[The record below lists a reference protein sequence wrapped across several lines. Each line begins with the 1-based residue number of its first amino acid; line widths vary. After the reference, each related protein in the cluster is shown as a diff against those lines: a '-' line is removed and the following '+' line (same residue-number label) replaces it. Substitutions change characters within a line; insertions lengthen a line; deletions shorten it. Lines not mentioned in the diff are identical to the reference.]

1 MRAMNNDETEKL
13 CLELLHADTEQDVI
27 ALLEKANLWSTPGV
41 WRLYGDRENNFSTI
55 GNQQSRPDA
64 ALVEKL
70 INSED
75 ARLMS
80 ECMSRGID
88 PQGPDAPQTIRDA
101 VARFFDEKDPSMS
114 PNAGKIAL
122 WGEPKRRKVARGITL
137 SATGASPK
145 SGRPCFTIADSGEG
159 QTPEM
164 MPETLLSLD
173 KSNKLRIPFVQGK
186 FNMGGTGILKFCGR
200 RNLEFVLSKRNPS
213 ILRHGGVASDHQWG
227 FTVVRRE
234 DPSGFARSSVYTYLA
249 PLESESYPNKG
260 GVLRF
265 TADELPIFPEGN
277 NAYIRNETWGTA
289 IKLYEFG
296 GATSVFSNTHILRKD
311 GLLGRLDLLL
321 AEPALPIRLHECRP
335 SYGGHAGSFD
345 TTLTGLVVRLE
356 DARQENLEDDFPAS
370 CPLSVDGEN
379 MVATIYAFKK
389 GRAETYRRDEGVV
402 FTVNG
407 QLHGNL
413 TKSFFTR
420 QRAGR
425 LNYIA
430 DSLLVIVDCTDIS
443 GRARED
449 LFMNSRDRLS
459 HNPFRQSIEAQLEIM
474 LRENPGLRA
483 LKERRRAEEIQ
494 SKLAEEK
501 PLEEILEGI
510 LRQSPALA
518 SLFLTGIRAANPFKT
533 INVAQKEEKFEG
545 KTHPTYFKFKGKDYG
560 KELARE
566 CNLEQRC
573 RITFETDAV
582 NDYFKRQINS
592 GSFSL
597 FRVSGEHRSAVSDYV
612 GPLLQNG
619 IAALSME
626 LPVNCQAGDYLEFE
640 AVVAD
645 PILMDSFINRF
656 SLNVKPAV
664 IPSGENHGARRKPPA
679 EHPGDERERPSG
691 IAMPHIIPIYEKEWG
706 NYTPP
711 FDKQTALRIGITDEQ
726 EPNSSANEDDRH
738 DVFDFKINMD
748 NVFLKTELKNSKNEV
763 ELVHKRWQYAL
774 VLVGLALLHDD
785 RQQRKDNHGNNN
797 GADSA
802 VRDMEDDEEETENID
817 DKVARLTIALAPVLL
832 PMIETLGALDI
843 EQAET
848 VSASGEAN

>member
-1 MRAMNNDETEKL
+1 MLTFENEDLKKL
-13 CLELLHADTEQDVI
+13 CLALLEADTEKEVI
-27 ALLEKANLWSTPGV
+27 ALLDAKKLWSSPGM

-80 ECMSRGID
+80 ECLSRGID
-88 PQGPDAPQTIRDA
+88 PQGSQAPATIRDA
-101 VARFFDEKDPSMS
+101 VARFFDDKDASQN
-114 PNAGKIAL
+114 PNAGRIGL
-122 WGEPKRRKVARGITL
+122 WADQKRRQVARAITL
-137 SATGASPK
+137 SATGAPPK
-145 SGRPCFTIADSGEG
+145 VGKPCFTISDSGEG
-159 QTPEM
+159 QTPDM

-173 KSNKLRIPFVQGK
+173 RSNKLRIPFVQGK

-200 RNLEFVLSKRNPS
+200 HNLELVVSKRNPS
-213 ILRHGGVASDHQWG
+213 ILVKDSLPSDSQWG
-227 FTVVRRE
+227 FTIVRRE
-234 DPSGFARSSVYTYLA
+234 DPTGVARSSVYTYLA
-249 PLESESYPNKG
+249 PIDSDMNPQKG

-265 TADELPIFPEGN
+265 TADELPIFPEGKQ
-277 NAYIRNETWGTA
+277 AYSRKAAWGTS

-296 GATSVFSNTHILRKD
+296 GSTSVFSSTHILRKD
-311 GLLGRLDLLL
+311 GLLSRLDLLL

-335 SYGGHAGSFD
+335 SYGGHPGSFD

-356 DARQENLEDDFPAS
+356 DDHSENLEPDFPVS
-370 CPLSVDGEN
+370 CPFSVDGES

-389 GRAETYRRDEGVV
+389 GKAETYRRDEGIV

-407 QLHGNL
+407 QMHGNL

-420 QRAGR
+420 QKAGR

-430 DSLLVIVDCTDIS
+430 DSLMVIVDCSAIS

-459 HNPFRQSIEAQLEIM
+459 HNPFRQAIESQLEIM
-474 LRENPGLRA
+474 LHDDTRLRA

-501 PLEEILEGI
+501 PLEDILEGI
-510 LRQSPALA
+510 LKQSPSLA
-518 SLFLTGIRAANPFKT
+518 SLFLTGVRASNPFKT
-533 INVAQKEEKFEG
+533 ITVAEEEEKFEG

-560 KELARE
+560 KELVRD
-566 CNLEQRC
+566 CHINQRC

-582 NDYFKRQINS
+582 NDYFKRQVNS

-597 FRVSGEHRSAVSDYV
+597 FRVSGQHRSSVSDYV

-619 IAALSME
+619 IAVLSME
-626 LPVNCQAGDYLEFE
+626 LPANCEVGDQLEFE
-640 AVVAD
+640 AVVSD
-645 PILMDSFINRF
+645 PILLDDFVNRF
-656 SLNVKPAV
+656 SLNVKAEV
-664 IPSGENHGARRKPPA
+664 IPGPSEPGKRRKPPSQ
-679 EHPGDERERPSG
+679 EPGQERELPSG
-691 IAMPHIIPIYEKEWG
+691 ISIPNIIPIYEKDW
-706 NYTPP
+706 NSFDPP
-711 FDKQTALRIGITDEQ
+711 FDRYAALRVGITDEAG
-726 EPNSSANEDDRH
+726 EHSNADDDNRH

-748 NVFLKTELKNSKNEV
+748 NVFLKTELKSSKDEI
-763 ELVHKRWQYAL
+763 ELVHKRWQYAM

-785 RQQRKDNHGNNN
+785 RQQRKANQNGNGHNRSDNLQ
-797 GADSA
+797 AEA
-802 VRDMEDDEEETENID
+802 EESSTETIE
-817 DKVARLTIALAPVLL
+817 DKVAKVSTALAPVLL
-832 PMIETLGALDI
+832 PMIESLGSLDL
-843 EQAET
+843 EATEAATASAET
-848 VSASGEAN
+848 N

>member
-1 MRAMNNDETEKL
+1 MHTMNNDELKKL
-13 CLELLHADTEQDVI
+13 CLGLLEVDTEQEVI
-27 ALLEKANLWSTPGV
+27 AILEKAGLWSPPGV

-80 ECMSRGID
+80 ECLSRGID
-88 PQGPDAPQTIRDA
+88 PQAPEAPQTIRDA
-101 VARFFDEKDPSMS
+101 VARFFDEKDPLMN
-114 PNAGKIAL
+114 PNAGRIAL
-122 WGEPKRRKVARGITL
+122 WGESKRRQVARGITL
-137 SATGASPK
+137 SATGAPPRA
-145 SGRPCFTIADSGEG
+145 GRPCFTIADSGEG
-159 QTPEM
+159 QTPDM

-173 KSNKLRIPFVQGK
+173 RSNKLRIPFVQGK

-200 RNLEFVLSKRNPS
+200 HNLEFVLSKRNPS
-213 ILRHGGVASDHQWG
+213 IPNPKGSPSDSQWG

-234 DPSGFARSSVYTYLA
+234 DPSGIARSSVYTYLA
-249 PLESESYPNKG
+249 PLGSETSPKKG

-265 TADELPIFPEGN
+265 TSEELPIFPETN
-277 NAYIRNETWGTA
+277 KAYARSEKWGTV

-296 GATSVFSNTHILRKD
+296 GSTSVFSSTHILMKD
-311 GLLGRLDLLL
+311 GLLSRLDLLL

-335 SYGGHAGSFD
+335 SYRGHAGSFD

-356 DARQENLEDDFPAS
+356 DARQENLEDGFPAS

-389 GRAETYRRDEGVV
+389 DRAETYRRDEGVV

-407 QLHGNL
+407 QMHGNL
-413 TKSFFTR
+413 TKSFFAR

-430 DSLLVIVDCTDIS
+430 DSLLVIVDCSAMS

-459 HNPFRQSIEAQLEIM
+459 HNPFRQSIEAQLEVM

-518 SLFLTGIRAANPFKT
+518 SLFLTGVRAANPFKT
-533 INVAQKEEKFEG
+533 VNVSQQEEKFEG

-560 KELARE
+560 KELARD

-597 FRVSGEHRSAVSDYV
+597 FRVSGASRSAVSDYV

-619 IAALSME
+619 IAVLSME
-626 LPVNCQAGDYLEFE
+626 LPANSQAGDFLEFE
-640 AVVAD
+640 AIVTD
-645 PILMDSFINRF
+645 PVLMDDFVNRF
-656 SLNVKPAV
+656 SLTVKPAV
-664 IPSGENHGARRKPPA
+664 TPSGQNHGVRRKPPA

-691 IAMPHIIPIYEKEWG
+691 IAMPNIIPIFEKEWG
-706 NYTPP
+706 NCTPP
-711 FDKQTALRIGITDEQ
+711 FDKHTALRIGITDEQ
-726 EPNSSANEDDRH
+726 GPNPTANEDERH

-785 RQQRKDNHGNNN
+785 RQQRKESHGTDG
-797 GADSA
+797 GADPE
-802 VRDMEDDEEETENID
+802 VRDMEDEGATESIE
-817 DKVARLTIALAPVLL
+817 DKVARLTVALAPVLL

-843 EQAET
+843 EAAET
-848 VSASGEAN
+848 VSASAEST

>member
-1 MRAMNNDETEKL
+1 MQAMNNGEIKKL
-13 CLELLHADTEQDVI
+13 CLDLLEVDTEQEVI
-27 ALLEKANLWSTPGV
+27 ALLEKTDLWSAPGV

-80 ECMSRGID
+80 ECISRGVD
-88 PQGPDAPQTIRDA
+88 PQGPTAPRTIRDA
-101 VARFFDEKDPSMS
+101 VAQFFDEKDPSKS
-114 PNAGKIAL
+114 PNAGRIAL
-122 WGEPKRRKVARGITL
+122 WAEDKRRQVARGITL
-137 SATGASPK
+137 SATGASPRTGK
-145 SGRPCFTIADSGEG
+145 PCFTIADSGEG
-159 QTPEM
+159 QTPDM

-200 RNLEFVLSKRNPS
+200 HNLEFVLSKRNPS
-213 ILRHGGVASDHQWG
+213 IVGSSATSPDSQWG

-234 DPSGFARSSVYTYLA
+234 DPSGLARSSVYTYMA
-249 PLESESYPNKG
+249 PFGSDNSPNKG

-265 TADELPIFPEGN
+265 TAEELPIFPEAN
-277 NAYIRNETWGTA
+277 RAYAKPAKWGTA

-296 GATSVFSNTHILRKD
+296 AATSVFSSTHILRKD
-311 GLLGRLDLLL
+311 GLLSRLDLLL

-335 SYGGHAGSFD
+335 SYGGHTGSFD

-356 DARQENLEDDFPAS
+356 DDRHENLEDGFPVS

-389 GRAETYRRDEGVV
+389 GRADTYRRDEGIV

-407 QLHGNL
+407 QMHGNL

-430 DSLLVIVDCTDIS
+430 DSLLVIVDCSAIG

-459 HNPFRQSIEAQLEIM
+459 HNPFRQSIETQLEVM
-474 LRENPGLRA
+474 LRDEAGLRA

-518 SLFLTGIRAANPFKT
+518 SLFLTGMRAANPFK
-533 INVAQKEEKFEG
+533 IVSVAEREEKFEG
-545 KTHPTYFKFKGKDYG
+545 KTHPSYFKFKGKDYG
-560 KELARE
+560 KELTRD
-566 CNLEQRC
+566 CNLNQRC

-582 NDYFKRQINS
+582 NDYFRRQVNS
-592 GSFSL
+592 GSFLL
-597 FRVSGEHRSAVSDYV
+597 FRVSGEQRSAVSDYV

-619 IAALSME
+619 IAVLSME
-626 LPVNCQAGDYLEFE
+626 LPANSQVGDRLEFE
-640 AVVAD
+640 AIVRD
-645 PILMDSFINRF
+645 PTLLDDFVNLF
-656 SLNVKPAV
+656 CLNVKPAV
-664 IPSGENHGARRKPPA
+664 IPGEVTPGTRRKPPA

-691 IAMPHIIPIYEKEWG
+691 IALPNIIPIYEKDWP
-706 NYTPP
+706 TFDPP
-711 FDKQTALRIGITDEQ
+711 FDKHTALRIGISDEQ
-726 EPNSSANEDDRH
+726 ENSSSADEEDRH

-748 NVFLKTELKNSKNEV
+748 NVFLKIELKNSKNEV

-785 RQQRKDNHGNNN
+785 RQQRKNNHRTNERV
-797 GADSA
+797 DSA
-802 VRDMEDDEEETENID
+802 VRESEDDEGTTERVE
-817 DKVARLTIALAPVLL
+817 DKVARLAIALAPVLL
-832 PMIETLGALDI
+832 PMIESLGALDI
-843 EQAET
+843 EATET
-848 VSASGEAN
+848 VSASGESN

>member
-1 MRAMNNDETEKL
+1 MHAINNDEMKKL
-13 CLELLHADTEQDVI
+13 CLDLLEVDTEQEVI
-27 ALLEKANLWSTPGV
+27 ALLEKANLWSSREM

-80 ECMSRGID
+80 ECLSRGID
-88 PQGPDAPQTIRDA
+88 PQGPNAPQTIRDA

-122 WGEPKRRKVARGITL
+122 WGEPKRRQVARGITL
-137 SATGASPK
+137 SATGASPRA
-145 SGRPCFTIADSGEG
+145 GRPCFTITDSGEG
-159 QTPEM
+159 QTPDM

-173 KSNKLRIPFVQGK
+173 RSNKLRIPFVQGK

-200 RNLEFVLSKRNPS
+200 HNLEFVLSKRNPS
-213 ILRHGGVASDHQWG
+213 ILGNSGSASDSMWG
-227 FTVVRRE
+227 FTIVRRE
-234 DPSGFARSSVYTYLA
+234 DPSGIARSSVYAYLA
-249 PLESESYPNKG
+249 PLGSDKCPNKG

-265 TADELPIFPEGN
+265 TAKELPIFPEGN
-277 NAYIRNETWGTA
+277 KAYVRNAEWGTA

-296 GATSVFSNTHILRKD
+296 GSTSVFSNTHILRKD
-311 GLLGRLDLLL
+311 GLLSRLDLLL

-356 DARQENLEDDFPAS
+356 DARQENLEDDFPVS
-370 CPLSVDGEN
+370 CPLSVDGES

-389 GRAETYRRDEGVV
+389 DRAETYRRDEGVV

-407 QLHGNL
+407 QMHGNL
-413 TKSFFTR
+413 TKSFFAR

-430 DSLLVIVDCTDIS
+430 DSLLVIVDCTAIS

-459 HNPFRQSIEAQLEIM
+459 HNPFRQSIETQLEEM

-501 PLEEILEGI
+501 PLEEILVEI
-510 LRQSPALA
+510 LKQSPALA
-518 SLFLTGIRAANPFKT
+518 SLFLTGVRASNPFKT
-533 INVAQKEEKFEG
+533 VNVAQQEEKFEG

-560 KELARE
+560 KGLARE
-566 CNLEQRC
+566 CNLDQRC

-597 FRVSGEHRSAVSDYV
+597 FRVSGEHRSTVSDYV

-619 IAALSME
+619 IAVLSME
-626 LPVNCQAGDYLEFE
+626 LPSNCQAGDHLDFE
-640 AVVAD
+640 AIVKD
-645 PILMDSFINRF
+645 PVLMDDFMNRF
-656 SLNVKPAV
+656 SLTVKPAV
-664 IPSGENHGARRKPPA
+664 IPSGENQGTRRKPPA
-679 EHPGDERERPSG
+679 EHLGDERERPSG
-691 IAMPHIIPIYEKEWG
+691 ISMPNIIPVFETEWR

-711 FDKQTALRIGITDEQ
+711 FDKHTALRIGITDEQ
-726 EPNSSANEDDRH
+726 GPTSSTNGDDRH

-748 NVFLKTELKNSKNEV
+748 NIFLKTELKNSKKEV

-785 RQQRKDNHGNNN
+785 RQQQKGDLGNNG
-797 GADSA
+797 GADSE
-802 VRDMEDDEEETENID
+802 VRDMEDDEGTTESIE

-832 PMIETLGALDI
+832 PMIESLGAMDI
-843 EQAET
+843 ERTEP
-848 VSASGEAN
+848 VSASAEAS